1 MVANNDLDL
10 VFSEAGLD
18 RAAYRSFPLALQSR
32 APAAAPAGTP
42 VESEQAR
49 NTTRER
55 SHPAVQESR
64 HHQVG
69 DHPDSRFEHRT
80 PVLSGLL
87 STKGN
92 GPSDAEATAV
102 GAITVVG
109 AAGGVGATTIT
120 ATLARIS
127 SRRGRRVLLLDGAA
141 ESLVP
146 LYLGAGEIA
155 SASSTGWSFLPHPG
169 SRQGV
174 ISVVA
179 CGADAEQ
186 GKDRSPWHR
195 ARSLA
200 GVVGDIFVDSGSHC
214 FTNCLAEALLES
226 TCLVILAPD
235 IRCVLQVRNIENKLI
250 DHGAGSRPWYLLNHY
265 DSEIPLHREVRASL
279 ASHLG
284 ERLAPFTVRY
294 AREIPQALSEGLTV
308 VDYAPDSPVTGELV
322 RAADWLREVGTPARH
337 VNVRKTAAGLP

>member
-18 RAAYRSFPLALQSR
+18 RAAYRSFPLTLQSR
-32 APAAAPAGTP
+32 AAAAAPPATP
-42 VESEQAR
+42 VVPEQA
-49 NTTRER
+49 
-55 SHPAVQESR
+55 AQESR
-64 HHQVG
+64 HHQPS
-69 DHPDSRFEHRT
+69 DHPDSRFGHRS

-87 STKGN
+87 SQEGN
-92 GPSDAEATAV
+92 RPTDAEAAAV

-127 SRRGRRVLLLDGAA
+127 SRRGRRVLLLDGAV
-141 ESLVP
+141 ESLAP
-146 LYLGAGEIA
+146 LYLGAGEIT

-169 SRQGV
+169 SRQGT

-179 CGADAEQ
+179 CGADTEP
-186 GKDRSPWHR
+186 GKDNPSPWQR

-200 GVVGDIFVDSGSHC
+200 GVAGDIFVDSGSYC
-214 FTNCLAEALLES
+214 FTNYLADALQES

-235 IRCVLQVRNIENKLI
+235 IRCVLQVRNIEKRLI
-250 DHGAGSRPWYLLNHY
+250 DHGANSRPWYLLNHY

-279 ASHLG
+279 AGHLG
-284 ERLAPFTVRY
+284 ERLAPFTVRS
-294 AREIPQALSEGLTV
+294 AREIPQALHQGLTV

-322 RAADWLREVGTPARH
+322 RAADWLREIGSPAKPL
-337 VNVRKTAAGLP
+337 NVRKTAAGLP